1 MLLLIDEVELIEDRG
16 DQLLTEG
23 DIELINE
30 PQIGIIA
37 ANRSGKGPQLTP
49 VWVDTDGT
57 AVIFNTS
64 KGRIKEKLIAAD
76 PNVSIC
82 VVDNKNPFRWVNVT
96 GTAELIEDGADD
108 HINRLA
114 KKYLGVDE
122 YPYRQEGEERVMVR
136 ITPTSRTGA

>member
-1 MLLLIDEVELIEDRG
+1 M
-16 DQLLTEG
+16 LTEG

-37 ANRSGKGPQLTP
+37 ANRSDKGAQLTP
-49 VWVDTDGT
+49 VWVDTDGA

-64 KGRIKEKLIAAD
+64 KGRIKQKLIAAD

-82 VVDNKNPFRWVNVT
+82 VVDSKNPFRWVSVT
-96 GTAELIEDGADD
+96 GTAELIEEGANE
-108 HINRLA
+108 HINKLA

-122 YPYRQEGEERVMVR
+122 YPYLQEGEERVIVK
-136 ITPTSRTGA
+136 ITPTSRAGA